1 MLPTGLAS
9 SCPICGSPR
18 IPKHESRWRRSKFAR
33 RSDRDF
39 QPLVD
44 LEPIRKMT
52 GLRDSSKEVGND
64 VEQDYQSRRKIAL
77 ELSRA
82 ERELLLTGLVYL
94 HKRVDEEIRSTSPG
108 VPVKISLGDLD
119 DMAGHVA
126 GEANHAKS
134 ERTEEILG
142 GLFEKIEELL
152 ALYAKQ

>member
-1 MLPTGLAS
+1 MWNK
-9 SCPICGSPR
+9 I
-18 IPKHESRWRRSKFAR
+18 IN
-33 RSDRDF
+33 RD
-39 QPLVD
+39 
-44 LEPIRKMT
+44 E
-52 GLRDSSKEVGND
+52 
-64 VEQDYQSRRKIAL
+64 KIAL

-94 HKRVDEEIRSTSPG
+94 HKRVDEEIRSTRLG

-119 DMAGHVA
+119 DMAGHIA